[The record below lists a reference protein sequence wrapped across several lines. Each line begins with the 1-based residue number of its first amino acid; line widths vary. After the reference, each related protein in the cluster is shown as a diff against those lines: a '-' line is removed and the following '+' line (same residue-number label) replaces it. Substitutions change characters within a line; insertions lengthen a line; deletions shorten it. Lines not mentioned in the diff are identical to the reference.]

1 MISTNP
7 SFAGAPDPA
16 PKQGQRPAQE
26 NAPTRHL
33 FTYRLLPTR
42 SPNKPGLAR
51 NDGHPPS
58 IPDIQ
63 PAALSEAFSTTI
75 RNSLRGLGLPG
86 THARPGASCD
96 ADRWRPRR
104 PRAEAVNLTD
114 DQQQPQGMPA
124 K

>member
-16 PKQGQRPAQE
+16 PKQVRGLR
-26 NAPTRHL
+26 TKMRRHGICSL
-33 FTYRLLPTR
+33 TACCLLGHQTNR
-42 SPNKPGLAR
+42 GLAR

-63 PAALSEAFSTTI
+63 PAALSEAFSTII

-96 ADRWRPRR
+96 ADRWRP
-104 PRAEAVNLTD
+104 AD
-114 DQQQPQGMPA
+114 
-124 K
+124 